1 MWEEGWWVI
10 QDVAVTPR
18 EGRVS
23 RNTFV
28 LENQSDQI
36 DVTPREGRVSR
47 NPLLR
52 WFLQLIHRHAP
63 QSVPGPPRLSASASH
78 HWKNIDGLE
87 HFRFHKSPLMKRIIK
102 DEDRNSGTLEELSM
116 KENTEKLFY
125 ASNIQVSLDFEK
137 VKRYRK
143 VWNIIR
149 S

>member
-1 MWEEGWWVI
+1 M
-10 QDVAVTPR
+10 
-18 EGRVS
+18 
-23 RNTFV
+23 N
-28 LENQSDQI
+28 
-36 DVTPREGRVSR
+36 
-47 NPLLR
+47 
-52 WFLQLIHRHAP
+52 
-63 QSVPGPPRLSASASH
+63 
-78 HWKNIDGLE
+78 
-87 HFRFHKSPLMKRIIK
+87 RIIK

>member
-1 MWEEGWWVI
+1 MVGTEILG
-10 QDVAVTPR
+10 AKR
-18 EGRVS
+18 LS
-23 RNTFV
+23 R
-28 LENQSDQI
+28 
-36 DVTPREGRVSR
+36 PAKR
-47 NPLLR
+47 P
-52 WFLQLIHRHAP
+52 WA
-63 QSVPGPPRLSASASH
+63 PPRLSASASYH
-78 HWKNIDGLE
+78 RKNIDGLE
-87 HFRFHKSPLMKRIIK
+87 RFRFHKSPLMKRIIK

>member
-1 MWEEGWWVI
+1 M
-10 QDVAVTPR
+10 
-18 EGRVS
+18 S
-23 RNTFV
+23 RNV
-28 LENQSDQI
+28 LQRKQPVPQI
-36 DVTPREGRVSR
+36 C
-47 NPLLR
+47 
-52 WFLQLIHRHAP
+52 HAP
-63 QSVPGPPRLSASASH
+63 QSVPGPPRLSASASYH
-78 HWKNIDGLE
+78 RKNIDGLE
-87 HFRFHKSPLMKRIIK
+87 RFRFHKSPLMKRIIK

>member
-1 MWEEGWWVI
+1 M
-10 QDVAVTPR
+10 VTPC

-23 RNTFV
+23 RNS
-28 LENQSDQI
+28 SDAK
-36 DVTPREGRVSR
+36 VTPPPIS
-47 NPLLR
+47 
-52 WFLQLIHRHAP
+52 HAP
-63 QSVPGPPRLSASASH
+63 QSVPGPPRLSASASSH
-78 HWKNIDGLE
+78 RKNIDGLE
-87 HFRFHKSPLMKRIIK
+87 RFRFHKSPLMKRIIK
-102 DEDRNSGTLEELSM
+102 DEDRNSDTLEELSM

>member
-23 RNTFV
+23 RNTTATFSV
-28 LENQSDQI
+28 YNLS
-36 DVTPREGRVSR
+36 V
-47 NPLLR
+47 
-52 WFLQLIHRHAP
+52 AP
-63 QSVPGPPRLSASASH
+63 HKASLGPPRLSASASYNR
-78 HWKNIDGLE
+78 KNIDGLE
-87 HFRFHKSPLMKRIIK
+87 RFRFHKSPLMKRIIK

-116 KENTEKLFY
+116 KENTEKLFC